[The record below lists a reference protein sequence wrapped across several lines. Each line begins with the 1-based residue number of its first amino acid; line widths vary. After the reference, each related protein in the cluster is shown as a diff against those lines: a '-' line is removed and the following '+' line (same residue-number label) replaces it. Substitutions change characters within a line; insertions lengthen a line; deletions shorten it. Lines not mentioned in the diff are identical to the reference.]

1 MDDVTRPSSG
11 ADKATVGIPE
21 NASCSSVRQDIGDEI
36 NLADYLHVISK
47 HRRMIF
53 WICII
58 AVVTTA
64 IVSLFLPKSFSATAS
79 VVPPVDLLQKESSIA
94 GGLGAAKSSILRNAM
109 DVTSISDMYVGI
121 LRSRSVADALIE
133 RFDLQKVYKVKKDIS
148 AVRQILRDRTSIKV
162 TKDGI
167 VAITAEDRDPCQAAN
182 LANAYVEEL
191 DRRNKQLFVGQATN
205 KKVFL
210 ENRLREIKQEL
221 SQIDSM
227 LSRDAKIKEMLFE
240 LLTREYEIAKIEEAK
255 SMPTIQVLD
264 RAVVPEKKCKPKRMQ
279 MVLLAGVMSL
289 FVAVLVAFIREYFA
303 RASLGGEFDVIAQ
316 RQGLLH

>member
-1 MDDVTRPSSG
+1 MDDMTRSQ
-11 ADKATVGIPE
+11 
-21 NASCSSVRQDIGDEI
+21 SSVDRTAVGAPVNADGSSTRQDDADEI
-36 NLADYLHVISK
+36 NLVDYLRVISK

-53 WICII
+53 WICAITVI
-58 AVVTTA
+58 TTA
-64 IVSLFLPKSFSATAS
+64 IVSMLLPKMYAATVS
-79 VVPPVDLLQKESSIA
+79 VVPPIDVLQKESA
-94 GGLGAAKSSILRNAM
+94 GLGAVKSSILRNVM
-109 DVTSISDMYVGI
+109 DVTSISGMYVGI

-133 RFDLQKVYKVKKDIS
+133 RFDLGNAYKVKHGFS
-148 AVRQILRDRTSIKV
+148 TVRQILRGRTSIQV
-162 TKDGI
+162 GDEGI
-167 VAITAEDRDPCQAAN
+167 VTITVEDRDPCQAAN

-264 RAVVPEKKCKPKRMQ
+264 KAEPPEKKFKPNRKR
-279 MVLLAGVMSL
+279 MVLLAGAMSL
-289 FVAVLVAFIREYFA
+289 FGTVLAAFIREYFA
-303 RASLGGEFDVIAQ
+303 RLSPGGA
-316 RQGLLH
+316 